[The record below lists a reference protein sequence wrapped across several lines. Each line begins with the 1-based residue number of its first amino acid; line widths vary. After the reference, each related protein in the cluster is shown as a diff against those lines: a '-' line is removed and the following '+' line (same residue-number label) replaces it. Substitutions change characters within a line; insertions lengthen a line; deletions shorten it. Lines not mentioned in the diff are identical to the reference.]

1 MATTKTSTRFPR
13 VAGHPALDL
22 VDTVHWRLDPGRA
35 IDTLPSFDDA
45 VAWCAE
51 AGVLP
56 GSAAE
61 LERRGAADPA
71 AAARELAAVQALREA
86 VHDAALDGS
95 ASASSLIA
103 REYAAAVARSSLEAD
118 AGASRWS
125 WRVPTDVTGPRAAVA
140 LLAHELLTSDI
151 GALRQC
157 GDEACG
163 WLYLDTSPRHNR
175 IWCTA
180 AGCGNRNRVARH
192 QARKTP

>member
-1 MATTKTSTRFPR
+1 MAATRTSTRFPR

-22 VDTVHWRLDPGRA
+22 VDTVHWRLDPSRA
-35 IDTLPSFDDA
+35 IDTLLSFDDA

-51 AGVLP
+51 AGVLR
-56 GSAAE
+56 GSVAE
-61 LERRGAADPA
+61 LERHGAANPEA
-71 AAARELAAVQALREA
+71 ATRELATVQALREA
-86 VHDAALDGS
+86 IHDAALQGS
-95 ASASSLIA
+95 APASALIA
-103 REYAAAVARSSLEAD
+103 REYASAVARSSLEAD
-118 AGASRWS
+118 GDGTHWS
-125 WRVPTDVTGPRAAVA
+125 WQVPTDVTGPRAAIA
-140 LLAHELLTSDI
+140 LLAHALLTSNI
-151 GALRQC
+151 SALRQC